1 MKFKAISIKNFRN
14 FEDITITL
22 DNKNVFFGMNDV
34 GKTNFLYALRYLF
47 DREVRKRNL
56 INTDFY
62 RKNTENP
69 IEIMVSIDIS
79 DVTNSDSEKIRAKAK
94 GVLLS
99 KQYTVYIKLI
109 AQYNRTEMIA
119 DIELLWGGDK
129 EDLQPIKL
137 RGYTFDIDNLFNVI
151 YIDAYVDLYGL
162 FKKNIST
169 LLKNDDEQDKQTLDE
184 INKEITNLNE
194 NISSL
199 SGIKN
204 FEKELIPIYGD
215 FCHDDIEVSIKS
227 ELAVNGLYSNV
238 VPYIKNKGSEELY
251 PTAGEGRKKLLVYA
265 IYDILAREKDES
277 QINLFLIEEPE
288 NHLHRAMQA
297 ALSQRI
303 FIEETFKYI
312 FLTTHSSY
320 ILEDMD
326 NVNLVRIFN
335 RTKVDSASSFY
346 KVPQEFKQLKRQ
358 LNKGLVE
365 AIFADKVLLVEGPSE
380 EVLFEK
386 VLSMEDS
393 YYQVNG
399 VYVLATNGID
409 FRPYV
414 KILREL
420 QIPYIVKTDN
430 DLRKSGNESGYKPI
444 GFSRI
449 NHLIE
454 KDVLSVNCTDGNSAE
469 DKRKLYD
476 MNKNQL
482 DLIRKEHHI
491 YLSKVSLE
499 EDLDEAIHE
508 RMVQYLPDADGNV
521 VDYLKDHKKYNM
533 IELVQ
538 KLTHKDCD
546 MILHHY
552 NFACLEEILK

>member
-79 DVTNSDSEKIRAKAK
+79 DVTDSDSEKIRAKAK

-215 FCHDDIEVSIKS
+215 FRHDDIEVSIKS

>member
-79 DVTNSDSEKIRAKAK
+79 DVTDPDSEKIRAKAK

-204 FEKELIPIYGD
+204 FEKELTPIYGD
-215 FCHDDIEVSIKS
+215 FRHDDIEVSIKS

-238 VPYIKNKGSEELY
+238 VPYIKVAGSEELY
-251 PTAGEGRKKLLVYA
+251 PTSGEGRKKLLVYA
-265 IYDILAREKDES
+265 IYNILAREKDETK
-277 QINLFLIEEPE
+277 INLFLIEEPE
-288 NHLHRAMQA
+288 NHLHRAIQI
-297 ALSQRI
+297 ALSHEI
-303 FIEETFKYI
+303 FVGKKYKYTFM
-312 FLTTHSSY
+312 TTHSSY
-320 ILEDMD
+320 ILAEMD
-326 NVNLVRIFN
+326 KVNLVRIFN
-335 RTKVDSASSFY
+335 DTKVDSASSFY
-346 KVPQEFKQLKRQ
+346 TVPEGFEKLKKQ

-386 VLSMEDS
+386 VLDEKELKYPIM
-393 YYQVNG
+393 G
-399 VYVLATNGID
+399 VYILAVNGID
-409 FRPYV
+409 FSPYV
-414 KILREL
+414 KLLKEL
-420 QIPYIVKTDN
+420 QIPYVVKTDN
-430 DLRKSGNESGYKPI
+430 DLRKSGNKDKYKPI

-449 NHLIE
+449 NAMIGEEQLPEDPVDEDGIE
-454 KDVLSVNCTDGNSAE
+454 SRRN
-469 DKRKLYD
+469 LYD
-476 MNKNQL
+476 LNKEKL
-482 DLIRKEHHI
+482 DDIRKNHHI
-491 YLSKVSLE
+491 YLSRVSLE
-499 EDLDEAIHE
+499 EDLDEVLHDN
-508 RMVQYLPDADGNV
+508 MVQYLPEADG
-521 VDYLKDHKKYNM
+521 DIIAYLKGHKKYNM
-533 IELVQ
+533 IKLVE
-538 KLTHKDCD
+538 KLTNEDCD
-546 MILHHY
+546 KIFHHY

>member
-62 RKNTENP
+62 RKNTKNP

-79 DVTNSDSEKIRAKAK
+79 DVTDSDSEKIRAKAK

-215 FCHDDIEVSIKS
+215 FRHDDIEVSIKS

-251 PTAGEGRKKLLVYA
+251 PTAGEGRKNFWFMRFT
-265 IYDILAREKDES
+265 IY
-277 QINLFLIEEPE
+277 
-288 NHLHRAMQA
+288 
-297 ALSQRI
+297 
-303 FIEETFKYI
+303 
-312 FLTTHSSY
+312 
-320 ILEDMD
+320 
-326 NVNLVRIFN
+326 
-335 RTKVDSASSFY
+335 
-346 KVPQEFKQLKRQ
+346 
-358 LNKGLVE
+358 
-365 AIFADKVLLVEGPSE
+365 
-380 EVLFEK
+380 
-386 VLSMEDS
+386 
-393 YYQVNG
+393 
-399 VYVLATNGID
+399 
-409 FRPYV
+409 
-414 KILREL
+414 
-420 QIPYIVKTDN
+420 
-430 DLRKSGNESGYKPI
+430 
-444 GFSRI
+444 
-449 NHLIE
+449 
-454 KDVLSVNCTDGNSAE
+454 
-469 DKRKLYD
+469 
-476 MNKNQL
+476 
-482 DLIRKEHHI
+482 
-491 YLSKVSLE
+491 
-499 EDLDEAIHE
+499 
-508 RMVQYLPDADGNV
+508 
-521 VDYLKDHKKYNM
+521 
-533 IELVQ
+533 
-538 KLTHKDCD
+538 
-546 MILHHY
+546 
-552 NFACLEEILK
+552 

>member
-79 DVTNSDSEKIRAKAK
+79 DVTDSDSEKIRAKAK

-215 FCHDDIEVSIKS
+215 FRHDDIEVSIKS

-335 RTKVDSASSFY
+335 RTKLDSASSFY

>member
-79 DVTNSDSEKIRAKAK
+79 DVTDSDSEKIRAKAK

-204 FEKELIPIYGD
+204 FEKELTPIYGD
-215 FCHDDIEVSIKS
+215 FRHDDIEVSIKS

-312 FLTTHSSY
+312 FLTAHSSY

>member
-79 DVTNSDSEKIRAKAK
+79 DVTDSDSEKIRAKAK

-204 FEKELIPIYGD
+204 FEKELTPIYGD
-215 FCHDDIEVSIKS
+215 FRHDDIEVSIKS

>member
-79 DVTNSDSEKIRAKAK
+79 DVTDSDSEKIRAKAK

-129 EDLQPIKL
+129 KDLQPIKL

-204 FEKELIPIYGD
+204 FEKELTPIYGD
-215 FCHDDIEVSIKS
+215 FRHDDIEVSIKS

>member
-69 IEIMVSIDIS
+69 IEIMASIDIS
-79 DVTNSDSEKIRAKAK
+79 DVTDSDSEKIRAKAK

-129 EDLQPIKL
+129 EDLQPIKS

-204 FEKELIPIYGD
+204 FEKELTPIYGD
-215 FCHDDIEVSIKS
+215 FRHDDIEVSIKS

-312 FLTTHSSY
+312 FMTTHSSY

-469 DKRKLYD
+469 DKRKLYA

>member
-79 DVTNSDSEKIRAKAK
+79 DVTDSDSEKIRAKAK

-215 FCHDDIEVSIKS
+215 FRHDDIEVSIKS

-430 DLRKSGNESGYKPI
+430 DLRKSGNEFGYKPI

-538 KLTHKDCD
+538 KLTHCQGRVQFDP
-546 MILHHY
+546 
-552 NFACLEEILK
+552 FGRLKVTQ

>member
-79 DVTNSDSEKIRAKAK
+79 DVTDSDSEKIRAKAK

-215 FCHDDIEVSIKS
+215 FRHDDIEVSIKS

-546 MILHHY
+546 TILHHY

>member
-1 MKFKAISIKNFRN
+1 
-14 FEDITITL
+14 
-22 DNKNVFFGMNDV
+22 
-34 GKTNFLYALRYLF
+34 
-47 DREVRKRNL
+47 
-56 INTDFY
+56 
-62 RKNTENP
+62 
-69 IEIMVSIDIS
+69 
-79 DVTNSDSEKIRAKAK
+79 
-94 GVLLS
+94 
-99 KQYTVYIKLI
+99 
-109 AQYNRTEMIA
+109 
-119 DIELLWGGDK
+119 
-129 EDLQPIKL
+129 
-137 RGYTFDIDNLFNVI
+137 
-151 YIDAYVDLYGL
+151 
-162 FKKNIST
+162 
-169 LLKNDDEQDKQTLDE
+169 
-184 INKEITNLNE
+184 
-194 NISSL
+194 
-199 SGIKN
+199 
-204 FEKELIPIYGD
+204 
-215 FCHDDIEVSIKS
+215 
-227 ELAVNGLYSNV
+227 
-238 VPYIKNKGSEELY
+238 
-251 PTAGEGRKKLLVYA
+251 
-265 IYDILAREKDES
+265 
-277 QINLFLIEEPE
+277 
-288 NHLHRAMQA
+288 MQA